1 MSGAE
6 RFERPYNSRE
16 LANLCDKNIAMKWNK
31 SLPDVSKWQ
40 PRSGKQETLR
50 NALMIT
56 CRVAQ
61 RRIVAR
67 VEAETKFNI
76 QNFDSGAGVED
87 VVREELAS
95 LLPLRYSVDAGIA
108 NDCHGNTAGDFDLV
122 VRDHTWSPI
131 IKPGATTRS
140 RRFHFPVEGIYAALE
155 IKQTLGFGQLDE
167 AMEKL
172 VTLSRL
178 DRPANPYGHITE
190 NQHLPFFDKSGFML
204 NPLHTTVFATRLE
217 DSVTFEEISNRFGAI
232 NASLDRNHV
241 VTMLCVLNHGTAWY
255 SVASGKPYDADF
267 MRDRNQTLILQIN
280 GEEPDNAFYR
290 LYGLLMGHLTRSV
303 LGLAGVFESYGKPPP
318 ARTLKSYKDAAFNK
332 NLREKR

>member
-6 RFERPYNSRE
+6 RFKRPYNSRE

-40 PRSGKQETLR
+40 PRSGRQETLR

-95 LLPLRYSVDAGIA
+95 LLPLRYSVDAGIV
-108 NDCHGNTAGDFDLV
+108 NDRHGNTAGDFDLV

-178 DRPANPYGHITE
+178 DRPTNPYGHITE
-190 NQHLPFFDKSGFML
+190 NQHLPFFDKSG
-204 NPLHTTVFATRLE
+204 
-217 DSVTFEEISNRFGAI
+217 
-232 NASLDRNHV
+232 
-241 VTMLCVLNHGTAWY
+241 LC
-255 SVASGKPYDADF
+255 
-267 MRDRNQTLILQIN
+267 
-280 GEEPDNAFYR
+280 
-290 LYGLLMGHLTRSV
+290 
-303 LGLAGVFESYGKPPP
+303 
-318 ARTLKSYKDAAFNK
+318 
-332 NLREKR
+332 